1 MGGLFLGHYNIGT
14 YVSGHVLVC
23 MPDKST
29 ELPII
34 RETIVK
40 YNAYDAFSTL
50 QSKNI
55 YKYPVLCLFHF
66 SHKQNINFWH
76 VMVIKSKD
84 CNGV

>member
-40 YNAYDAFSTL
+40 YNAFHTAIKKYL
-50 QSKNI
+50 QIPCFMLVS
-55 YKYPVLCLFHF
+55 L
-66 SHKQNINFWH
+66 
-76 VMVIKSKD
+76 
-84 CNGV
+84 